1 MLKHIRNFFSF
12 NTITQP
18 PSGGC
23 VLKHPFMAGAFHGSG
38 PAAFRRLCVE
48 TVSDNSYRK
57 FQTEPAAFRRLCVE
71 TLFHCVNMA
80 GESPGA
86 FRRLCVET
94 VTDEST
100 ERHDEPAA
108 FRRLCVETVISPD
121 CFALY

>member
-1 MLKHIRNFFSF
+1 M
-12 NTITQP
+12 
-18 PSGGC
+18 
-23 VLKHPFMAGAFHGSG
+23 LKHPFMAGAFHGSG

-71 TLFHCVNMA
+71 T
-80 GESPGA
+80 
-86 FRRLCVET
+86 